1 MCRRFC
7 CHCNLPVPE
16 QMALIRFAVR
26 FGFLRIGFVSTAQL
40 VRAPLLRPLL
50 RTAVVPLCT
59 AALPS
64 LHCCTV
70 FLYCIAFQC
79 LSPHYCSASLCTTAA
94 PLCTAVVP
102 LCALLWC
109 LCALLWCLSVHC
121 CITVPSVLPYRC
133 IHPYASL
140 CDCTTVLSSVPPYHL
155 CDCTTV
161 LSSVPPYHLCYCTR

>member
-40 VRAPLLRPLL
+40 VSAPLLRPLL

-70 FLYCIAFQC
+70 FL
-79 LSPHYCSASLCTTAA
+79 HRTTFER
-94 PLCTAVVP
+94 
-102 LCALLWC
+102 

-140 CDCTTVLSSVPPYHL
+140 CDCTTVLSSVPPYHM